1 MKERV
6 WFGVKISSSELDYL
20 SLPIL
25 LLFLYYCLAHLLL
38 HLSTAS
44 ALSIIGLLIVVWGM
58 ATCSISLTSN
68 NCLCEQVREKS

>member
-25 LLFLYYCLAHLLL
+25 LLFLLLL
-38 HLSTAS
+38 SPFAV
-44 ALSIIGLLIVVWGM
+44 ALEYGLCFVYNRTG
-58 ATCSISLTSN
+58 SLLYGAWPPAPSH
-68 NCLCEQVREKS
+68 